1 MSFALLLL
9 MGEVEKKKKKKK
21 ADLVSVA
28 LRYFVSL
35 TSLLDQL

>member
-9 MGEVEKKKKKKK
+9 MGEVEKKKEKK